1 MKSSELLVK
10 IPLKGSKRSRTGTG
24 DVSGGAPHA
33 KRRPQMLSN
42 APLVPESK
50 QVNVQ
55 QPSGPDKPPSFSHV
69 RAWVKCAS
77 TKELQLLSEY
87 LEQKRKKISKAAR
100 DDKGTQQTEI
110 QPLWTIPTEKSS
122 VQRRK
127 NLSQIQ
133 QVRPKV
139 SILDVERAEAALR
152 GQKMSLADRWDR
164 HVQIEKPAPPEISRS
179 EPQNDP
185 EPANVFETLFATAQS
200 RYMVL
205 VHLIRN
211 IIDE

>member
-110 QPLWTIPTEKSS
+110 QPL
-122 VQRRK
+122 
-127 NLSQIQ
+127 
-133 QVRPKV
+133 
-139 SILDVERAEAALR
+139 
-152 GQKMSLADRWDR
+152 
-164 HVQIEKPAPPEISRS
+164 
-179 EPQNDP
+179 
-185 EPANVFETLFATAQS
+185 
-200 RYMVL
+200 
-205 VHLIRN
+205 
-211 IIDE
+211 